1 VATGPAGGGFR
12 ALGDALAPEMSQH
25 LDSVRLTMVASQ
37 GAVNNLEL
45 VARGEED
52 CGFTY
57 ADVAF
62 EAFAGGRLA
71 DLSGRMAD
79 VRALGVLEITPVQL
93 IARRGTG
100 IRSIADLHGRRVA
113 VGGAGTATS
122 LVGQLLLEAFGVR
135 DDVTI
140 VSVSLREVPAQLE
153 AGALDAVF
161 DTATYSRAL
170 AASVAAGATLVP
182 IEGRE
187 VERLRQDRPFMRAV
201 TIPAST
207 YGGGGPAV
215 QTIGLESVLVC
226 HRNVDDVVGRQLTSA
241 LVEAL
246 HELARAGRWNLVP
259 LHAVPAAPIP
269 LHPGAAVFY
278 RESELRR

>member
-1 VATGPAGGGFR
+1 
-12 ALGDALAPEMSQH
+12 
-25 LDSVRLTMVASQ
+25 MVPSE

-45 VARGEED
+45 VARGDQD

-71 DLSGRMAD
+71 DLSRQVAD

-93 IARRGTG
+93 IARRGLV
-100 IRSIADLHGRRVA
+100 IRSIADLHGRSVA
-113 VGGAGTATS
+113 IGGPGTATS
-122 LVGQLLLEAFGVR
+122 LIGQLLLEAFGVR

-140 VSVSLREVPAQLE
+140 VPVSLRGVPAQLD
-153 AGALDAVF
+153 AGGLDAVF
-161 DTATYSRAL
+161 DTATYSTAL

-182 IEGRE
+182 IEGPE
-187 VERLRQDRPFMRAV
+187 VKRLREARPFMRAV
-201 TIPAST
+201 TIPAGT

-226 HRNVDDVVGRQLTSA
+226 HRNVDDNVGRQLTAA
-241 LVEAL
+241 LVDAL
-246 HELARAGRWNLVP
+246 HDLARAGRWNLVP